1 MPTREIFEGNL
12 RKMDVLLRAKE
23 QLSKSK
29 VAKKQAKA
37 AGILFL
43 KRNTRVKK
51 EDKGTKGETYE
62 KL

>member
-1 MPTREIFEGNL
+1 MTTREIFEGNL
-12 RKMDVLLRAKE
+12 RSMEVLLRAKE

-29 VAKKQAKA
+29 VDKKQAKA
-37 AGILFL
+37 AGILLL

-51 EDKGTKGETYE
+51 EDKGTTGETYE